1 MEGHGAVVGFR
12 VIGCGEGIA
21 GEESFDLI
29 GSEATGEDHFTG
41 ERERVIAGGFGGD
54 GVGVIAELEFAPA
67 SAVAEVVGCGL
78 IR

>member
-21 GEESFDLI
+21 GEVSFDLI

-41 ERERVIAGGFGGD
+41 ERE
-54 GVGVIAELEFAPA
+54 
-67 SAVAEVVGCGL
+67 
-78 IR
+78 